1 MPWRGL
7 RFAARTAAFALIA
20 LALVG
25 GAAMPQARAAEPD
38 IVCRFTD
45 HRLTEISGMAPSIV
59 HPGVLYV
66 HNDSSG
72 GPSVYAVSASTC
84 RVLARITVQGA
95 AARDFEAIASGRDR
109 KGRPVL
115 WIGDIGDNLD
125 SWDAVEILRIPEP
138 QRLVDQALRP
148 RRYRFTYRDRP
159 HNAETLLADPAGPR
173 LWVVTKQLARGSLY
187 ALPDPLRRSGTNSA
201 QRVQSEGG
209 ITTDGAVSPDG
220 TRYVLRD
227 YFDAVVYQGLP
238 PGREVSRVY
247 LPAQPQGEA
256 IAWSSDGR
264 SLLIASE
271 RDDRLLRVALD

>member
-1 MPWRGL
+1 MPWRGF
-7 RFAARTAAFALIA
+7 RSAARAAA
-20 LALVG
+20 LALLAVALACGVG
-25 GAAMPQARAAEPD
+25 GAQARGAEPD

-45 HRLTEISGMAPSIV
+45 HRLTEISGMAPSIA

-72 GPSVYAVSASTC
+72 GPYVYAVSASTC
-84 RVLARITVQGA
+84 RVLARITIEGA
-95 AARDFEAIASGRDR
+95 TARDFEAIASGRDR
-109 KGRPVL
+109 MGRPIL

-138 QRLVDQALRP
+138 VSLVDQTLRP

-159 HNAETLLADPAGPR
+159 HNAETLLADPARPR

-187 ALPDPLRRSGTNSA
+187 ALPVPLRSSGTNIAS
-201 QRVQSEGG
+201 RVQSEGG
-209 ITTDGAVSPDG
+209 IITDGAISPDG

-238 PGREVSRVY
+238 PGREVTRIY

-256 IAWSSDGR
+256 MAWSSDGR